1 MTGDGL
7 PPERVPRSDDARTAR
22 SHDAIVAPQMLARAF
37 VWLGG
42 ALFVAALAR
51 SVWLY
56 LFQLGRSSP
65 PGGLPPLATNAALF
79 AIFALHH
86 SLFARDFAKRWIG
99 SLPPDLI
106 RSIYVYA
113 ASLLLIL
120 VCVAWRPIGGE
131 LYTASGAAALALIA
145 VELGGLWC
153 IAGAVARIDP
163 LELAGIHEPSRGEGL
178 QTSGIYRLVRH
189 PIYFGWVLVVFGT
202 PHMTGDRLAF
212 AVMTTAYLVVAVPF
226 EERSLARSF
235 GEAYARYRRDVK
247 WRMIPFIY

>member
-1 MTGDGL
+1 
-7 PPERVPRSDDARTAR
+7 
-22 SHDAIVAPQMLARAF
+22 MLARAF

-42 ALFVAALAR
+42 ALFVAALTLCT
-51 SVWLY
+51 WTY
-56 LFQLGRSSP
+56 LFQLGRSYP
-65 PGGLPPLATNAALF
+65 PGGVTAIAANVALF

-86 SLFARDFAKRWIG
+86 SLFARDFAKRRIG
-99 SLPPDLI
+99 SLSPALI

-131 LYTASGAAALALIA
+131 IYAAPGGIALALIG
-145 VELGGLWC
+145 VELAGLWC
-153 IAGAVARIDP
+153 IARAVARIDP
-163 LELAGIHEPSRGEGL
+163 LELAGIRERSRGEGL
-178 QTSGIYRLVRH
+178 QTSGVYRLVRH
-189 PIYFGWVLVVFGT
+189 PIYFGWVLAVFGT

-212 AVMTTAYLVVAVPF
+212 AVMTTAYLAVAVPF

-235 GEAYARYRRDVK
+235 GEDYTRYQRDVR